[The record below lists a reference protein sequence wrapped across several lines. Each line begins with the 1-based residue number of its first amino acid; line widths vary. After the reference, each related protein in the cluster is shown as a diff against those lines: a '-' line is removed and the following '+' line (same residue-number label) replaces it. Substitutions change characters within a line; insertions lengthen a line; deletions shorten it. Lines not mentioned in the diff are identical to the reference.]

1 MKFAFCF
8 LTYRNIIHTSQ
19 WAPYFE
25 TNNVYIHPKQRDYIS
40 DDYRSFV
47 IPTIINTS
55 WGDRSIVDATI
66 LLLEQAILDNNNQWF
81 ILCSED
87 SCPLKPYSEF
97 LSFFEMQTKSIFNVM
112 DDTKNKT
119 SQWWALCRADVEL
132 LLQNKPKFSQ
142 IFDNISKRFRKQAVD
157 ELFFLNALK
166 QFNSNYTFTNGCVHY
181 VKWFSEWVSK
191 HPTTFNRL
199 LDEDIQNINAN
210 SCWFIRKTFPTFQ
223 NQLIDKKST
232 CIIMCIGSES
242 VGNYTTFLNYIAGK
256 ANVFL
261 LVMDPTKL
269 IEETQLKES
278 CEQAFYVVWN
288 MADKAMDVLYNKFSL
303 IYDNV
308 FVLKEKFNYTTI
320 TYPADATFDFLKTTG
335 EVYTPSIALPQPPI
349 APPTIAPP
357 TIAPHKAVDSQTI
370 SLRDY
375 NRNYKVAFL
384 FLVIEDINYP
394 QIWGDYFERNKQFVN
409 IYCHAKYPEKTRTEW
424 LRRNMIQNI
433 RPTGWGYIVDAYFSL
448 FHAALRDKNNMRF
461 VVISESCLPIY
472 SLDTFLDMLDKDDYR
487 TSYVHFM
494 RVSPYDISA
503 RIKTQRG
510 YERFGDFTKHYA
522 RFCLSRYH
530 IEKLVNSQP
539 SDIDFFKNMHVGD
552 EFFLTLL
559 HAHPGYDYIKQY
571 TITYD
576 NWEDVNAEV
585 RFIKDKIDRIK
596 RDYDHMLRDEYERA
610 KHEVD
615 RLTGIM
621 NDIRKNPKT
630 YRDITPYDIERA
642 FYSGAFFWRKFAPG
656 IRDIYRFYKSGS
668 LIKHERRRGG
678 YKNKKKTRKELRGIK
693 NKKNKTK
700 KLQTKR
706 RK

>member
-19 WAPYFE
+19 WAPYFD

-40 DDYRSFV
+40 DEYRSFV

-66 LLLEQAILDNNNQWF
+66 LLLEQAIIDNNNQWF

-87 SCPLKPYSEF
+87 SCPLKPYAEF
-97 LSFFEMQTKSIFNVM
+97 LSFFATQTKSIFNIM

-132 LLQNKPKFSQ
+132 LLENKSKFSQ

-166 QFNSNYTFTNGCVHY
+166 QFNSNYAFKNGCVHY

-199 LDEDIQNINAN
+199 LEEDIQNINAN

-232 CIIMCIGSES
+232 CIVMCIGSES

-269 IEETQLKES
+269 VEETQLKET

-308 FVLKEKFNYTTI
+308 FVLKEKFNYTGT
-320 TYPADATFDFLKTTG
+320 TYPEDGTLDFLKTSE
-335 EVYTPSIALPQPPI
+335 EVYTPSLTPLTAPPI
-349 APPTIAPP
+349 TPLTAAPIGPPTTVPAQ
-357 TIAPHKAVDSQTI
+357 SI
-370 SLRDY
+370 SLRNY

-384 FLVIEDINYP
+384 FLVIEDVNYP
-394 QIWGDYFERNKQFVN
+394 EIWRDYFERNKQFVS
-409 IYCHAKYPEKTRTEW
+409 IYCHAKYPERTRTEW

-448 FHAALRDKNNMRF
+448 FDAALRDKNNMRF
-461 VVISESCLPIY
+461 VTISESCLPIY

-494 RVSPYDISA
+494 RPSPYDISA
-503 RIKTQRG
+503 RIRSQRG
-510 YERFGDFTKHYA
+510 YERFGEFTKHYA

-530 IEKLVNSQP
+530 VEKLFHPQP
-539 SDIDFFKNMHVGD
+539 SDIEFFKNMHVGD

-559 HAHPGYDYIKQY
+559 HARDGYDYIKQF

-585 RFIKDKIDRIK
+585 RSIKDKIDRIK
-596 RDYDHMLRDEYERA
+596 RDYDHMSSDEYQRT
-610 KHEVD
+610 KREVD

-630 YRDITPYDIERA
+630 YHEITYYDVERA

-656 IRDIYRFYKSGS
+656 IRDIYRFYRSNGS
-668 LIKHERRRGG
+668 LIKPERRRGG
-678 YKNKKKTRKELRGIK
+678 YKNKKKTRKGLK
-693 NKKNKTK
+693 NKKNKTM
-700 KLQTKR
+700 KR
-706 RK
+706 RKSRK